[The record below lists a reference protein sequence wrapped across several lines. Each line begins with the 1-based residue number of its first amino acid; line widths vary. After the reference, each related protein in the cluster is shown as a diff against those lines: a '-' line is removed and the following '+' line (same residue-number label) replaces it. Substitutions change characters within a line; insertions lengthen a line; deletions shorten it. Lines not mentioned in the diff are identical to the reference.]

1 MVTDP
6 VPQGK
11 AAAPAGCENGHEG
24 CNFLLE
30 WPHFASSRGEDDGL
44 LHRLG

>member
-24 CNFLLE
+24 CNFSVGMAA
-30 WPHFASSRGEDDGL
+30 FRVVAR
-44 LHRLG
+44 

>member
-11 AAAPAGCENGHEG
+11 AAAPAGCENFTKAAT
-24 CNFLLE
+24 FLLE
-30 WPHFASSRGEDDGL
+30 WPHFASSRGEDNGL